1 MSKPPTQQAVDIDE
15 IQNPKFNSAS
25 LDFLLIELV
34 PLVQRVTERVQA
46 REQALLDEYRRSRI
60 LNQHAGDSKDNTE
73 EAGTAVDGEVEK
85 TGDTTG
91 DPSQDTNRPMNSL
104 GFPAVAPTTQEA
116 MAHRLDKMGYRVGQ
130 GLVERFSANTPRPQ
144 TPLDIIKF
152 LCKDLWLVC
161 FRKQIDNLK
170 TNHRGVFVLTD
181 NRFHPLSRMS
191 VDRRAPAKAREES
204 LARAHMVCLRRLTL
218 ATYPGG

>member
-1 MSKPPTQQAVDIDE
+1 MSKPPQQQAVDLDE

-46 REQALLDEYRRSRI
+46 REQALLDGYRRSKI
-60 LNQHAGDSKDNTE
+60 LNQDAGDTKERTD
-73 EAGTAVDGEVEK
+73 EAE
-85 TGDTTG
+85 TTG
-91 DPSQDTNRPMNSL
+91 DGDGKKLGDKSDDSTQDASGPMNSL
-104 GFPAVAPTTQEA
+104 GFPVAATATSEA

-144 TPLDIIKF
+144 TPLDVIKF

-191 VDRRAPAKAREES
+191 VDRRAPSKAREES
-204 LARAHMVCLRRLTL
+204 LARAQLVCFNIVLRM
-218 ATYPGG
+218 